1 MSSCVI
7 VIATPNRHSHRHHH
21 RRRPSSS
28 HRHRGH
34 FGPSL
39 VAVFCMFS
47 VLHLLVARLFAT
59 RTMANLPAEEAICY
73 NEVLHLIAPAVV
85 QFLTTHTVPWT
96 MDQHEGFCS
105 RRIGP
110 HCPCCRANPQIWGT
124 AWTVGWLCEKCCT
137 AWTLSMVSSSMLG
150 VVKNNGA
157 GQPRSREA
165 PGTGYEP
172 QRGKGQSSASSGQP
186 RQSLINWREHEE
198 TWVWDGNNLMWTLL
212 VGHYWQGA
220 SYGYQPQNQP
230 VPYSTFR
237 ASPRSFLETHMRDR
251 IGRLWVSMAHRI
263 MRKIFP
269 DFETK
274 YTWIATAA
282 YSLDGAHLGTE
293 VYELPG
299 SDDAP
304 FPAPPPR
311 RPLAPRAP
319 PTKALPPGYQIPAP
333 PPRGAPAPPPRGAPI
348 PPRKAPPL
356 KAPPLK
362 APPPGINQILTDLND

>member
-1 MSSCVI
+1 
-7 VIATPNRHSHRHHH
+7 
-21 RRRPSSS
+21 
-28 HRHRGH
+28 
-34 FGPSL
+34 
-39 VAVFCMFS
+39 
-47 VLHLLVARLFAT
+47 
-59 RTMANLPAEEAICY
+59 
-73 NEVLHLIAPAVV
+73 
-85 QFLTTHTVPWT
+85 

-105 RRIGP
+105 RRTGP

-124 AWTVGWLCEKCCT
+124 AWTVGWRCEKCCT
-137 AWTLSMVSSSMLG
+137 AWTLSMVSRSMLG
-150 VVKNNGA
+150 VVQTNGFV
-157 GQPRSREA
+157 QPRSSKA
-165 PGTGYEP
+165 A
-172 QRGKGQSSASSGQP
+172 GKGYKPHGGRGLVQP
-186 RQSLINWREHEE
+186 PPRAGRPAGRFREE
-198 TWVWDGNNLMWTLL
+198 TWVWDENNLRWASL

-220 SYGYQPQNQP
+220 SYGYQPQHQP

-269 DFETK
+269 DFEPK

-356 KAPPLK
+356 KAPP
-362 APPPGINQILTDLND
+362 PGINQILTDLND